1 MFFNEDGILNIDE
14 LVANNTSFKNIMK
27 DGIVTEEEVKSQSDK
42 VIEMLR
48 NVEGKYTGEQTEE
61 IKSLLVE
68 TSVLYA
74 VYNYY
79 SIQNLNK

>member
-1 MFFNEDGILNIDE
+1 MG
-14 LVANNTSFKNIMK
+14 VYTS
-27 DGIVTEEEVKSQSDK
+27 
-42 VIEMLR
+42 
-48 NVEGKYTGEQTEE
+48 KYTGEQIEE